1 MNDCQECKDK
11 DRKLLIAIK
20 VIDRLCGQLEAI
32 RDIDGLK
39 GLDGWI
45 EIAKKA
51 WTDIGGEEE

>member
-20 VIDRLCGQLEAI
+20 AIYLCQEQLEAL
-32 RDIDGLK
+32 RKIDKVK